1 MGTIKTT
8 NIQTITGSGTL
19 TLGTSGETITI
30 PSGVTATN
38 FVAGVSSSSTSGT
51 AISIDSSNRIS
62 MPNQPAFFATSNASD
77 QLISVNTVGDFGITE
92 VNIGNHYNTST
103 KQFTAPVSGTY
114 YMEAVFQISGA
125 SATQRHALGVR
136 LRKNGTMHKDQY
148 HGNLGGISQYVTVNC
163 TCVMDLS
170 AGDTVDAMVTP
181 GTAINVEYSGGK
193 NRCHFAGYLIG

>member
-1 MGTIKTT
+1 MGTLKTT

-62 MPNQPAFFATSNASD
+62 MPNQPAFFATSNGLD
-77 QLISVNTVGDFGITE
+77 QSISVNTVGDFGTTL

-136 LRKNGTMHKDQY
+136 LRKNGASQKDQY
-148 HGNLGGISQYVTVNC
+148 TGNLGGATQYVSVNC

-181 GTAINVEYSGGK
+181 GTTVSVEYNGG
-193 NRCHFAGYLIG
+193 NDRCHFAGFLIG